1 MVVDCKINQKMET
14 MFTNFVGIDVSK
26 SKFDLALIKEL
37 DKDHVFQGIFE
48 NTPKGIKSMVKFLEK
63 EHEISLSETIFC
75 MEFTGIY
82 CRPLT
87 WFFIE
92 QNCHVWIEMPVNI
105 IRSLGLQ
112 RGKNDRV
119 DAHRIALYAYKNRD
133 DIKLWKPQR
142 DVILKLR
149 DLLALRER
157 LISAQKSLNMPI
169 NELISMGDEKGAEL
183 VRRSCQKSLSSLEN
197 EIGQIDKNLDDLIS
211 NDPKLKEIFRL
222 AKSVPG
228 VGKLTALFMICFTDE
243 FSIYNNPKQLACYCG
258 VAPFEHSSGS
268 SIRGKS
274 RVSHMANKVLKRML
288 HLGAMSAIRWDPELR
303 DYYKRKTAQGKNKML
318 VINAVRNKIIHRLCA
333 VIKRGYEYQSQNIFK
348 ERLVLS

>member
-1 MVVDCKINQKMET
+1 

-26 SKFDLALIKEL
+26 SKFDLALIKGQ
-37 DKDHVFQGIFE
+37 DKDHFIQGVFD
-48 NTPKGIKSMVKFLEK
+48 NTHKGIKTMSKFLEK
-63 EHEISLSETIFC
+63 EHNVQLSETIFC
-75 MEFTGIY
+75 MEFTGVY

-87 WFFIE
+87 SFFVE
-92 QNCHVWIEMPVNI
+92 QDCHVWIEMPVNI

-142 DVILKLR
+142 DVILQLR

-157 LISAQKSLNMPI
+157 LITSQKALTNPI
-169 NELISMGDEKGAEL
+169 EELIAMGAKSAAAS
-183 VRRSCQKSLSSLEN
+183 VRKNCHKTLSAIEN
-197 EIGQIDKNLDDLIS
+197 EIGQIDKNLDEIIKD
-211 NDPKLKEIFRL
+211 DPQLKELFQL
-222 AKSVPG
+222 ATSVPG
-228 VGKLTALFMICFTDE
+228 VGKLTALFMICFTNE
-243 FSIYNNPKQLACYCG
+243 FSMYTNPKQLACYCG

-268 SIRGKS
+268 SVRGRT

-288 HLGAMSAIRWDPELR
+288 HMGAMSVISRDPELR
-303 DYYKRKTAQGKNKML
+303 DYYQRKVAQGKNKML

-333 VIKRGYEYQSQNIFK
+333 VIKRGYGYQSEIIFK

>member
-1 MVVDCKINQKMET
+1 

-26 SKFDLALIKEL
+26 TKFDLALIKEL
-37 DKDHVFQGIFE
+37 DKDHVFQGVFE
-48 NTPKGIKSMVKFLEK
+48 NTPKGIKLMVKFLEK
-63 EHEISLSETIFC
+63 EHEINLDETIFC

-87 WFFIE
+87 SFFVK
-92 QNCHVWIEMPVNI
+92 QNCKVWIEMPVNI

-142 DVILKLR
+142 DLILKLR

-157 LISAQKSLNMPI
+157 LITAQNSLKTPI
-169 NELISMGDEKGAEL
+169 KELIAVGDTKAAEM
-183 VRRSCQKSLSSLEN
+183 VSKSCQKSMASIET
-197 EIGQIDKNLDDLIS
+197 EIGQIDKNLDDLIK
-211 NDPKLKEIFRL
+211 NDPQLKELFRL

-243 FSIYNNPKQLACYCG
+243 FSMYSNPKQLACYCG

-268 SIRGKS
+268 SVRGKT
-274 RVSHMANKVLKRML
+274 RVSHMANKVLKHML
-288 HLGAMSAIRWDPELR
+288 HLGAMSVIQWDPELR
-303 DYYKRKTAQGKNKML
+303 DYYKRKVAQGKNKML

-333 VIKRGYEYQSQNIFK
+333 VIKRGYEYQSQNNFK
-348 ERLVLS
+348 ERFVIS

>member
-1 MVVDCKINQKMET
+1 
-14 MFTNFVGIDVSK
+14 MFKNFIGIDVSK
-26 SKFDLALIKEL
+26 VKFDLALIKDC
-37 DKDHVFQGIFE
+37 DKEHVIQAVFE
-48 NTPKGIKSMVKFLEK
+48 NTQKGIKAMTKFLEK
-63 EHEISLSETIFC
+63 ECQVQLSDTIFC

-87 WFFIE
+87 TFMTE
-92 QNCHVWIEMPVNI
+92 RECNVWLEMPVNI

-119 DAHRIALYAYKNRD
+119 DARRIALYAYKNKE

-149 DLLALRER
+149 DLLSLRER
-157 LISAQKSLNMPI
+157 LISSRKSLMAPI
-169 NELISMGDEKGAEL
+169 DELIAMGDKNGAAR
-183 VRRSCQKSLSSLEN
+183 VRRGCKLTLSSIEK
-197 EIGQIDKNLDDLIS
+197 EIDQIDKDLDDTIKD
-211 NDPKLKEIFRL
+211 DPQLKELYNL
-222 AKSVPG
+222 ATSVPG
-228 VGKLTALFMICFTDE
+228 VGKYTALFMICYTNE

-268 SIRGKS
+268 SVRGRT

-288 HLGAMSAIRWDPELR
+288 HMGAMSVISRDPELS
-303 DYYKRKTAQGKNKML
+303 DYYQRKIALGKNKML

-333 VIKRGYEYQSQNIFK
+333 VIKRGYEYQPEKLFK
-348 ERLVLS
+348 EHLVLS

>member
-1 MVVDCKINQKMET
+1 

-26 SKFDLALIKEL
+26 SKFDLALIKGQ
-37 DKDHVFQGIFE
+37 DKDHVIQGVFD
-48 NTPKGIKSMVKFLEK
+48 NTQKGIKTMSKFLEK
-63 EHEISLSETIFC
+63 EHHVQLSETIFC
-75 MEFTGIY
+75 MEFTGVY

-87 WFFIE
+87 SFFVG
-92 QNCHVWIEMPVNI
+92 QDCHVWIEMPVNI

-142 DVILKLR
+142 DVILQLR

-157 LISAQKSLNMPI
+157 LITSQKALTNPI
-169 NELISMGDEKGAEL
+169 DELIAMGAKSAAAS
-183 VRRSCQKSLSSLEN
+183 VRKNCRKTLSAIEN
-197 EIGQIDKNLDDLIS
+197 EIGQIEKNLDDIIKD
-211 NDPKLKEIFRL
+211 DPHLKELFQL
-222 AKSVPG
+222 ATSVPG
-228 VGKLTALFMICFTDE
+228 VGKLTALFMICFTNE
-243 FSIYNNPKQLACYCG
+243 FSMYTNPKQLACYCG

-268 SIRGKS
+268 SIRGRT

-288 HLGAMSAIRWDPELR
+288 HMGAMSVISRDPELR
-303 DYYKRKTAQGKNKML
+303 DYYQRKVAQGKNKML

-333 VIKRGYEYQSQNIFK
+333 VIKRGYGYQSEIIFK
-348 ERLVLS
+348 EHLVLS

>member
-1 MVVDCKINQKMET
+1 

-26 SKFDLALIKEL
+26 SKFDLALIKDQ
-37 DKDHVFQGIFE
+37 DKDHVIQGVFD
-48 NTPKGIKSMVKFLEK
+48 NTHKGIKTMSMFLEK
-63 EHEISLSETIFC
+63 EHHVQLSETIFC

-82 CRPLT
+82 CRQLT
-87 WFFIE
+87 SFFVE
-92 QNCHVWIEMPVNI
+92 KDCHVWIEMPVNI

-157 LISAQKSLNMPI
+157 LISAQKSLTMPI
-169 NELISMGDEKGAEL
+169 NELISMGDKKGAEM

-197 EIGQIDKNLDDLIS
+197 EIGQIDKNLDDIIK
-211 NDPKLKEIFRL
+211 NDTQLKELFKL
-222 AKSVPG
+222 ATSVPG
-228 VGKLTALFMICFTDE
+228 VGKLTALFMICFTNE
-243 FSIYNNPKQLACYCG
+243 FSMYTNPKQLACYCG
-258 VAPFEHSSGS
+258 VAPFEHSSGTS
-268 SIRGKS
+268 VRGRT

-288 HLGAMSAIRWDPELR
+288 HMGAMSVISRDPELR
-303 DYYKRKTAQGKNKML
+303 NYYQRKVAQGKNKML

-333 VIKRGYEYQSQNIFK
+333 VIKRGYEYQFEIIFK

>member
-1 MVVDCKINQKMET
+1 

-26 SKFDLALIKEL
+26 SKFDLALIKGH
-37 DKDHVFQGIFE
+37 DKDHVIQGIFD
-48 NTPKGIKSMVKFLEK
+48 NTQKGIKTMNKFLEK
-63 EHEISLSETIFC
+63 EHHVQLSETIFC
-75 MEFTGIY
+75 MEFTGVY

-87 WFFIE
+87 IFFVE
-92 QNCHVWIEMPVNI
+92 QDCHVWIEMPVNI

-142 DVILKLR
+142 DVILQLR

-157 LISAQKSLNMPI
+157 LITSQKALTNPIEELLAMGAKSA
-169 NELISMGDEKGAEL
+169 AES
-183 VRRSCQKSLSSLEN
+183 VRKNCQKTLSAIEN
-197 EIGQIDKNLDDLIS
+197 EIGQIEKNLDDIIKD
-211 NDPKLKEIFRL
+211 DPQLKELFQL
-222 AKSVPG
+222 ATSVPG
-228 VGKLTALFMICFTDE
+228 VGKLTALFMICFTNE
-243 FSIYNNPKQLACYCG
+243 FSMYTNPKQLACYCG

-268 SIRGKS
+268 SVRGRT

-288 HLGAMSAIRWDPELR
+288 HMGAMSVVSKDPELR
-303 DYYKRKTAQGKNKML
+303 DYYQRKVAQGKNKML

-333 VIKRGYEYQSQNIFK
+333 VIKRGYGYQSEIIFK

>member
-1 MVVDCKINQKMET
+1 

-26 SKFDLALIKEL
+26 SKFDLALIKGQ
-37 DKDHVFQGIFE
+37 DKDHVIQGVFD
-48 NTPKGIKSMVKFLEK
+48 NTHKGIKTMGKFLEK
-63 EHEISLSETIFC
+63 EHHVQLSETIFC
-75 MEFTGIY
+75 MEFTGVY

-87 WFFIE
+87 SFFVE
-92 QNCHVWIEMPVNI
+92 QDCHVWIEMPVNI

-142 DVILKLR
+142 DVILQLR

-157 LISAQKSLNMPI
+157 LITSQKALTHPI
-169 NELISMGDEKGAEL
+169 EELIAMGAKSAAAI
-183 VRRSCQKSLSSLEN
+183 VRKNCQKTLSAIEN
-197 EIGQIDKNLDDLIS
+197 EIGQINKNLDDLIKG
-211 NDPKLKEIFRL
+211 DPQLKELFHL
-222 AKSVPG
+222 TTSVPG
-228 VGKLTALFMICFTDE
+228 VGKLTALFMICFTNE
-243 FSIYNNPKQLACYCG
+243 FSMYTNPKQLACYCG

-268 SIRGKS
+268 SIRGRT

-288 HLGAMSAIRWDPELR
+288 HMGAMSVISRDPELR
-303 DYYKRKTAQGKNKML
+303 DYYQRKVAQGKNKML

-333 VIKRGYEYQSQNIFK
+333 VIKRGYGYQSEIIFK

>member
-1 MVVDCKINQKMET
+1 MLK
-14 MFTNFVGIDVSK
+14 NFVGIDVSK
-26 SKFDLALIKEL
+26 LKLDLALIKDS
-37 DKDHVFQGIFE
+37 DKDHVIQSVFE
-48 NTPKGIKSMVKFLEK
+48 NTQKGIKSMTKFLEK
-63 EHEISLSETIFC
+63 EHLIHLSETIFC
-75 MEFTGIY
+75 MEFTGVY

-87 WFFIE
+87 TYLVDKE
-92 QNCHVWIEMPVNI
+92 CNVWIEMPINI

-119 DAHRIALYAYKNRD
+119 DARRIALYAYKNKE

-142 DVILKLR
+142 EVILRLR
-149 DLLALRER
+149 DLLGLRER

-169 NELISMGDEKGAEL
+169 NELIAMGDKKGAEL
-183 VRRSCQKSLSSLEN
+183 VRRACQKSLSSIDK
-197 EIGQIDKNLDDLIS
+197 EIEQIDKDLDDIIK
-211 NDPKLKEIFRL
+211 DDTKLKELYNL

-228 VGKLTALFMICFTDE
+228 VGKFTALFMICFTDE
-243 FSIYNNPKQLACYCG
+243 FSMYNNPKQLACYCG

-268 SIRGKS
+268 SVRGKT

-288 HLGAMSAIRWDPELR
+288 HMGAMSVISRDPELR
-303 DYYKRKTAQGKNKML
+303 DYYQRKIAQGKNKML

-333 VIKRGYEYQSQNIFK
+333 VIKRGYEYKAENYFK

>member
-1 MVVDCKINQKMET
+1 

-26 SKFDLALIKEL
+26 TKFDLALIKEL
-37 DKDHVFQGIFE
+37 DKDHVFQGVFE
-48 NTPKGIKSMVKFLEK
+48 NTPKGIKLMVKFLEK
-63 EHEISLSETIFC
+63 EHEINLDETIFC

-87 WFFIE
+87 SFFVK
-92 QNCHVWIEMPVNI
+92 QNCKVWIEMPVNI

-142 DVILKLR
+142 DLILKLR

-157 LISAQKSLNMPI
+157 LITAQNSLKTPI
-169 NELISMGDEKGAEL
+169 KELIAVGDTKAAEL
-183 VRRSCQKSLSSLEN
+183 VSKSCQKSMSSIET
-197 EIGQIDKNLDDLIS
+197 EIGQIDKNLDDLIK
-211 NDPKLKEIFRL
+211 NDPQLKELFRL

-243 FSIYNNPKQLACYCG
+243 FSMYNNPKQLACYCG

-268 SIRGKS
+268 SVRGKT
-274 RVSHMANKVLKRML
+274 RVSHMANKVLKHML
-288 HLGAMSAIRWDPELR
+288 HLGAMSAIQWDPELR
-303 DYYKRKTAQGKNKML
+303 DYYKRKVAQGKNKML

-333 VIKRGYEYQSQNIFK
+333 VIKRGYEYQSQNNFK
-348 ERLVLS
+348 ERFVIS

>member
-1 MVVDCKINQKMET
+1 

-26 SKFDLALIKEL
+26 SKFDLALIKDL
-37 DKDHVFQGIFE
+37 DKDHVSQGVFE
-48 NTPKGIKSMVKFLEK
+48 NSQKGIKSMVKFLEK
-63 EHEISLSETIFC
+63 EHKINLDETIFC

-87 WFFIE
+87 SYFVK
-92 QNCHVWIEMPVNI
+92 QNCKVWMEMPVNI

-142 DVILKLR
+142 DLVLKLR
-149 DLLALRER
+149 DLLAVRER
-157 LISAQKSLNMPI
+157 LITARNSLKTPI
-169 NELISMGDEKGAEL
+169 KELIAVGDTKAAE
-183 VRRSCQKSLSSLEN
+183 VVSKSCQKTLSSIEK
-197 EIGQIDKNLDDLIS
+197 EIGQIDKNLDDLIK
-211 NDPKLKEIFRL
+211 NDPQLKELFQL

-228 VGKLTALFMICFTDE
+228 IGKLTALFMICFTDE
-243 FSIYNNPKQLACYCG
+243 FSMYNNPKQLACYCG

-268 SIRGKS
+268 SIRGKT
-274 RVSHMANKVLKRML
+274 RVSHMANKVLKHML
-288 HLGAMSAIRWDPELR
+288 HLGAMSAIQWDPELR

-318 VINAVRNKIIHRLCA
+318 VINSVRNKIIHRLCA

-348 ERLVLS
+348 ERLVMS